1 MATKKCLCL
10 IYELENF
17 ANTYLG
23 KVTKFQGDGL
33 FCFGVLSNL
42 LAWRWKT
49 HPPGMNRVKTKTLP
63 LWDSSERGVIRERA
77 FIRLSTVIS
86 AEAMLRGLN

>member
-1 MATKKCLCL
+1 MFTDFGKKTTLRKLVAMATKKRLSL

-17 ANTYLG
+17 ANIYLR

-33 FCFGVLSNL
+33 FRFGVLSNL

-49 HPPGMNRVKTKTLP
+49 PPLPGMNRVKGSVLMCQGQSGK
-63 LWDSSERGVIRERA
+63 
-77 FIRLSTVIS
+77 FS
-86 AEAMLRGLN
+86 A